1 MTFTDPDRF
10 DTEFSGGYLITKIP
24 VCKLADRD
32 SFFYDAFS
40 TFMSTLSSLCAA

>member
-10 DTEFSGGYLITKIP
+10 DTEFSGEYLIRKIP

-32 SFFYDAFS
+32 FFYDALS